1 MTYSA
6 ESGAPRPASSA
17 LHPTSG
23 FLTGFSHSLQTY
35 IGCRFGCAYCYVAGS
50 NVHRFFNGGFAWGE
64 YAYPRQGVAESLVR
78 ELIRFEKKGA
88 LASLSVFFSSST
100 DPYQGAEREW
110 ELTRRCL
117 EAFVQRPPGLL
128 VVQTRSPLVERDF
141 DLLAALGDGC
151 WLSMTL
157 ETDRE
162 DVRQALTP
170 RCPSIQRRIQTIR
183 SARAAGLRVQVAV
196 SPCLPYSAVD
206 SFGGLLAELGERVVV
221 DSYTSGDG
229 AGGKRTARTS
239 IPTDYDR
246 LGWGSWQAEES
257 VRSLYAWLC
266 QHMGDRAGWSQEG
279 FTHLARAVVDSR
291 REVG

>member
-1 MTYSA
+1 MTHSA
-6 ESGAPRPASSA
+6 QSGAARPASSA
-17 LHPTSG
+17 LHPTGG
-23 FLTGFSHSLQTY
+23 FLTGFSHTLQTY

-64 YAYPRQGVAESLVR
+64 YAYPRQGVDEYLNKD
-78 ELIRFEKKGA
+78 LTRFEKKGT
-88 LASLSVFFSSST
+88 LGSLSIFFSSST

-117 EAFVQRPPGLL
+117 QAFVQRPPGLL

-141 DLLAALGDGC
+141 DLLAALGDSC

-170 RCPSIQRRIQTIR
+170 RCPSIPRRIQTIR
-183 SARAAGLRVQVAV
+183 AARAAGLQVQVAV
-196 SPCLPYSAVD
+196 SPCLPYAAVD
-206 SFGGLLAELGERVVV
+206 SFGALLAELGERVVV

-229 AGGKRTARTS
+229 AGGKRTARTT
-239 IPTDYDR
+239 IPAEYER
-246 LGWGSWQAEES
+246 LGWGPWQAEEAA
-257 VRSLYAWLC
+257 RQLYAWLH
-266 QHMGDRAGWSQEG
+266 QRMGEGVGWSQAG
-279 FTHLARAVVDSR
+279 FTHLARTIA
-291 REVG
+291 G